1 MMSHMSRPSERYDAT
16 PAALRPL
23 LETFWSSQGWR
34 RPPAWPPVD
43 VFARAVGAGVMFPK
57 PRVADHD
64 GWVKAACGAA
74 ADVTAADVAAAFV
87 ASLTSRRLDLRSALG
102 SFAVA
107 RVLPGHSFAPQT
119 GRNGCAVC
127 GQPAHS
133 SEEDL
138 NVLNFERFKWGGV
151 RRDDLRYVAFDLEQ
165 FTRAPREEPD
175 DDALAVGRQL
185 VTALRNAAPEA
196 TASRLAAQLRMVKGN
211 TAERAVLLD
220 ILGVC
225 GVLGTGE
232 HPGYATAFVAAA
244 DRELPAR
251 RYVDQSYP
259 VCWWKGRDGV
269 DEDAL
274 RLLLPQLAR

>member
-1 MMSHMSRPSERYDAT
+1 MSIPSERYDAR

-34 RPPAWPPVD
+34 EPPAWPPGD
-43 VFARAVGAGVMFPK
+43 VIARAVEAGVMFPK

-64 GWVKAACGAA
+64 GWVQAAREAA
-74 ADVTAADVAAAFV
+74 AGVTAADVAAAFV

-107 RVLPGHSFAPQT
+107 RVLPDHSFAPRT
-119 GRNGCAVC
+119 GWPGCGVC
-127 GQPAHS
+127 GQPVHRR
-133 SEEDL
+133 EEDL

-151 RRDDLRYVAFDLEQ
+151 RRDDIRYVAFDLEQ
-165 FTRAPREEPD
+165 FARAPREAPGDE
-175 DDALAVGRQL
+175 ALAVGWRL

-196 TASRLAAQLRMVKGN
+196 TASRLATQLRMVRGN
-211 TAERAVLLD
+211 TDERAALLD

-225 GVLGTGE
+225 GVLRTRE
-232 HPGYATAFVAAA
+232 HPGYATGFVAAA
-244 DRELPAR
+244 DRELPPR
-251 RYVDQSYP
+251 RYVDRSYP

-274 RLLLPQLAR
+274 RLFLPQLAR